1 MTVPMTLLSV
11 YHNVVNGSVHRS
23 IRSLLALSGVLL
35 LPLLLAFSSP
45 AQISSASSSS
55 SAHSGSVA
63 SASVTSI
70 AHNGYVPSN
79 LGATHP
85 THPTNAPH
93 FPGGSPN
100 TSEHHRPHHG
110 ANGIAYYPYLY
121 AVPFPYAADVT
132 DPDAPNDDNND
143 DSEYQG
149 GPTVFDRRGSGAA
162 SYVPPHYEG
171 PAHAS
176 QEQSARMPMEDES
189 DAARNP
195 EPPPSPTVLVFKDG
209 RELEVENYAIV
220 AQTLYDLT
228 PGHPRKIALSDIDL
242 PATQK
247 HNDDRGV
254 TFQLPPSAQGN

>member
-1 MTVPMTLLSV
+1 
-11 YHNVVNGSVHRS
+11 VNGSVHRS
-23 IRSLLALSGVLL
+23 IRSSLALSGLLL
-35 LPLLLAFSSP
+35 LPLLLVSSSP

-55 SAHSGSVA
+55 SAHSGSVS

-79 LGATHP
+79 SAVTHP
-85 THPTNAPH
+85 AQPTGIPH
-93 FPGGSPN
+93 FPSGSPN
-100 TSEHHRPHHG
+100 TSGHHRPRHATDG
-110 ANGIAYYPYLY
+110 TAYYPYLY

-132 DPDAPNDDNND
+132 DADASNDDDNGD
-143 DSEYQG
+143 PEYQG

-176 QEQSARMPMEDES
+176 QEQSARMPMEEES

-195 EPPPSPTVLVFKDG
+195 EPTPSPTILVFKDG
-209 RELEVENYAIV
+209 HELEVENYAII

-228 PGHPRKIALSDIDL
+228 PGHPRKVALSDLDL
-242 PATQK
+242 SATQK

-254 TFQLPPSAQGN
+254 TFQLPASGQGN